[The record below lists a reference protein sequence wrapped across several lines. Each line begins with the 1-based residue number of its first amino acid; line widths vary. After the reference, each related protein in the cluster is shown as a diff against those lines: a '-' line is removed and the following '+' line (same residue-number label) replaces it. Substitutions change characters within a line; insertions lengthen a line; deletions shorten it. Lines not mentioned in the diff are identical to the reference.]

1 MIICANWFGTKVH
14 FVICILVMRPK
25 FRQLSLGVHVIQKR
39 IYFSSNL
46 AMESRGG
53 GGGVKPSS
61 RGKVKPGEG
70 GGVKPGG
77 GGGVKP
83 GGGGRV
89 KTGDGNDNR
98 YV

>member
-1 MIICANWFGTKVH
+1 
-14 FVICILVMRPK
+14 MRPK
-25 FRQLSLGVHVIQKR
+25 FRQLSPGARVIQKR

-53 GGGVKPSS
+53 GGGRGVKPSS
-61 RGKVKPGEG
+61 RGK
-70 GGVKPGG
+70 VKPGG